1 MILEIILICII
12 VFCGFLYYRQDSIIK
27 GQVDYINNLENAILK
42 NIQSITRVNARMKEI
57 DSKGGFES
65 DDEVGQIFH
74 EIKAQIEELENEINN
89 G

>member
-1 MILEIILICII
+1 MILDIILLCII
-12 VFCGFLYYRQDSIIK
+12 IFCGFLYYRQDSIIK
-27 GQVDYINNLENAILK
+27 KQVDYINTLENAILK
-42 NIQSITRVNARMKEI
+42 NIQSITRVHNKMKDI